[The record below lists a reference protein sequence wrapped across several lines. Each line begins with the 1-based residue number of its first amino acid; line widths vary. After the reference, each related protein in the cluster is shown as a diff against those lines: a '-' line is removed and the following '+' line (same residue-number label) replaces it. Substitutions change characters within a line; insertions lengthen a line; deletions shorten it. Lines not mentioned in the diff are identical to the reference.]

1 LDERR
6 RSLVATSLGHFINDG
21 LTGVLPLM
29 YPVFVAYDVS
39 VQIISVLTFLQS
51 ALSIVVSPFVG
62 RISDIRGNFADMIAL
77 GLVIFAIGAAGYAVS
92 TLFSQGAGLV
102 VALLLFTI
110 MIGVGSSFYHP
121 LGATVLRAKWPASD
135 LGRALGINGSVGG
148 IGRIAM
154 PFAAAVIIARSS
166 LPSTSLLAGL
176 SIVGTLVILVTLR
189 GVKFASN
196 KARTKESLLQ
206 SLLPPSYLARR
217 LSTLTV
223 VSFSRGLFTGVLP
236 FIPLYLTQVDHLSPL
251 QAGFL
256 YSGMLGV
263 TIPST
268 ILFGVMQDRWGSRI
282 SLAFSNLG
290 GVITL
295 FLFIA
300 SSNPILVDTS
310 LLLFGFFSYSAFSL
324 LLGMVHD
331 LTEFDEMT
339 SAGSIVWGIGNNGGS
354 AAAPLLVGLFA
365 LPSLF
370 GTLTAGFLAAA
381 AIGVVSVVLMPLVPA
396 THKSAIDASL
406 TSKVKTHQ
414 THEG

>member
-29 YPVFVAYDVS
+29 YPVFVAYEVS
-39 VQIISVLTFLQS
+39 VQVISILTFLQS

-77 GLVIFAIGAAGYAVS
+77 GLAILAVGTAGYAVS
-92 TLFSQGAGLV
+92 ILFSRGAGLV
-102 VALLLFTI
+102 AALVLFTI
-110 MIGVGSSFYHP
+110 MVGVGGSFYHP

-154 PFAAAVIIARSS
+154 PFAAAIIIARSS
-166 LPSTSLLAGL
+166 LPPTSLLAGL
-176 SIVGTLVILVTLR
+176 SIVGTLFILVALR

-196 KARTKESLLQ
+196 KTRTQESLLQ

-236 FIPLYLTQVDHLSPL
+236 FIPLYLTQVDHLSIL

-263 TIPST
+263 SIPST
-268 ILFGVMQDRWGSRI
+268 ILFGVMQDRWGPRV

-290 GVITL
+290 GVMTL
-295 FLFIA
+295 FFFIA
-300 SSNPILVDTS
+300 SSNPIVVDAS
-310 LLLFGFFSYSAFSL
+310 LLLFGLFSYSAFSL

-354 AAAPLLVGLFA
+354 AAAPLLVGLLA

-381 AIGVVSVVLMPLVPA
+381 AIGVLSVVLMPLVPS
-396 THKSAIDASL
+396 THKSALDTNL
-406 TSKVKTHQ
+406 TGNVKIYEN
-414 THEG
+414 HER